1 MNPLILIIISAILFI
16 SNIIGLIIGIIKL
29 KQANKKIDEYKK
41 SSKQDSE
48 TQKKVEFPK
57 TQSIHLIF
65 GMSIAILGTFW
76 FLFFSIKYY
85 ITQRNL
91 DNYYK
96 SFSGHT
102 KESLGL

>member
-29 KQANKKIDEYKK
+29 KQANKKIK

-48 TQKKVEFPK
+48 TLKKVEFPK

-85 ITQRNL
+85 NNTK
-91 DNYYK
+91 K
-96 SFSGHT
+96 S
-102 KESLGL
+102 